1 MTVGRRA
8 AWMERGDV
16 SSGPRARRTGLGRL
30 WAGLGRWG
38 QGPLPLTFCAVT
50 CLQPC
55 VLSNAAAAAPEQTA
69 APVAWG
75 RPSPKGVSTH
85 SGDELATA
93 GLWAL
98 HAGCPREGDCETE
111 ALRRPGSAGIPGEAP
126 PKAARPWPHPQA
138 PLPALIGGEG
148 GPWFLWLPQETGLL
162 PERRPGW
169 RR

>member
-1 MTVGRRA
+1 MT
-8 AWMERGDV
+8 
-16 SSGPRARRTGLGRL
+16 
-30 WAGLGRWG
+30 
-38 QGPLPLTFCAVT
+38 LPLTYGCSKKSIAT
-50 CLQPC
+50 TKNTKLQARPLISYP
-55 VLSNAAAAAPEQTA
+55 VKNGNAA